1 MEKSNQL
8 LKHTV
13 VCFLYVLLTLL
24 FIYPVYLH
32 YADTTYTFGDP
43 IDMIWH
49 SVWAYDHILKEPA
62 NLFDGNMF
70 YPAKY
75 SFIFTDHM
83 IGTFIIFA
91 PAYFLTKN
99 PVLSHNILMFFLTI
113 LSGISMYFLVYYW
126 TRRRLASFFSGFVFA
141 FSPVILYFHPN
152 LPVCWAPLGLIFL
165 HRFLEKGKLFD
176 VIIFSLIF
184 SIIALSSLY
193 FGYFI
198 TITTLVYLIGY
209 YFKVNKV
216 YSRLFFIKSLLGI
229 IIIMV
234 LVLPFRLPYLKLKEE
249 YGFKRK
255 LGEMVQYSGDP
266 IGSYLSCQ
274 TRLYNFDP
282 QSFVIKSTLPG
293 EK

>member
-126 TRRRLASFFSGFVFA
+126 IRRRSASFFSGFVFA